1 MDFDEISGK
10 DEAMN
15 HFEGNAAVD
24 DVSEPTEAEQAKAEL
39 TLKAPRIRK
48 KLKATLGDDVFT
60 SWFESLEFDRVD
72 GDCIV
77 VTVPVKFLQR
87 WILSHYMDALLT
99 CCASEFSSVERADV
113 QVRQPTPAKLVSVV
127 AAPQGERAAPTQ
139 QTGDRRP
146 MPSDAKAIQA
156 HIGRNGVN
164 GFEGSPLDARCTFDT
179 FIVGPSNRMAHAAAI
194 QAAETVFADERG
206 FNPLFLHS
214 NVGLGKSHLLHAI
227 AWEVKRRT
235 PNAQVLYLTA
245 ERFLFQ
251 FVEAIRSQDAIAF
264 KNKFRSIDILL
275 IDDFEFMQG
284 DKTEQEFEH
293 IINALLD
300 AGRQLVVASAR
311 PPAQIERLND
321 RMRSR
326 LQRGLVTELQ
336 PLSVELRYK
345 ILERRVHEKR
355 VQDPL
360 FEISPEILTALSE
373 RLTENGRELE
383 GAINHLFANWQVTRA
398 PATMETADAVMRGL
412 VQGIEPRRIKIEDI
426 LRIVSRHYAVTRADI
441 VSQRRHRSV
450 VWPRQIGMYLAK
462 QLTSRSLPE
471 IGRRFGDRDHTT
483 VLHAIR
489 KIDRELEG
497 NTRLR
502 DELET
507 LKTQL
512 SRSS

>member
-1 MDFDEISGK
+1 MNQIAAQLDTLDENSERAEKI
-10 DEAMN
+10 
-15 HFEGNAAVD
+15 AAL
-24 DVSEPTEAEQAKAEL
+24 AEL
-39 TLKAPRIRK
+39 HQRVPRIRAM
-48 KLKATLGDDVFT
+48 LKTRLGEDVFS
-60 SWFESLEFDRVD
+60 SWFGSLEFDSVDDASVRVS
-72 GDCIV
+72 
-77 VTVPVKFLQR
+77 VPVKFLR
-87 WILSHYMDALLT
+87 NWIQAHYVEDLLACCRAEFPTIERVDIHLRQPAPVQKRPMAVVAQHRLENAPQPAPALL
-99 CCASEFSSVERADV
+99 
-113 QVRQPTPAKLVSVV
+113 
-127 AAPQGERAAPTQ
+127 
-139 QTGDRRP
+139 DRRP
-146 MPSDAKAIQA
+146 VMGEPQLTATT
-156 HIGRNGVN
+156 IGRNSVN
-164 GFEGSPLDARCTFDT
+164 GFEGSPLDARYTFET

-194 QAAETVFADERG
+194 QAAETVFAEDRG

-235 PNAQVLYLTA
+235 PHAKVLYLTA

-326 LQRGLVTELQ
+326 LQRGLITELQ
-336 PLSVELRYK
+336 PLSGDLRLK
-345 ILERRVHEKR
+345 ILERRMQEKR
-355 VQDPL
+355 SQDPL
-360 FEISPEILTALSE
+360 FEISHEILSVLAE

-383 GAINHLFANWQVTRA
+383 GAVNHLFANWQVTRA
-398 PATMETADAVMRGL
+398 AATMETAEAVMRGL

-426 LRIVSRHYAVTRADI
+426 LRTVSRHYAVTRADI
-441 VSQRRHRSV
+441 ISQRRHRSI

-502 DELET
+502 DEIET
-507 LKTQL
+507 LKSQL

>member
-1 MDFDEISGK
+1 M
-10 DEAMN
+10 
-15 HFEGNAAVD
+15 
-24 DVSEPTEAEQAKAEL
+24 
-39 TLKAPRIRK
+39 
-48 KLKATLGDDVFT
+48 
-60 SWFESLEFDRVD
+60 
-72 GDCIV
+72 
-77 VTVPVKFLQR
+77 
-87 WILSHYMDALLT
+87 
-99 CCASEFSSVERADV
+99 
-113 QVRQPTPAKLVSVV
+113 QPHV
-127 AAPQGERAAPTQ
+127 
-139 QTGDRRP
+139 
-146 MPSDAKAIQA
+146 
-156 HIGRNGVN
+156 GRNAVN
-164 GFEGSPLDARCTFDT
+164 GFEGSPLDARCTFET

-194 QAAETVFADERG
+194 QAAETVFAEDRG

-235 PNAQVLYLTA
+235 PHAQVLYLTA

-336 PLSVELRYK
+336 PLNVDLRYK
-345 ILERRVHEKR
+345 ILERRMQEKR
-355 VQDPL
+355 AQDPL
-360 FEISPEILTALSE
+360 FEIDREILTVLSE

-383 GAINHLFANWQVTRA
+383 GAINHLFANWQVTRQA
-398 PATMETADAVMRGL
+398 ATMETADAVMRGL

-489 KIDRELEG
+489 KIDRELTA

-507 LKTQL
+507 LKSQL

>member
-1 MDFDEISGK
+1 MTNFDDSI
-10 DEAMN
+10 A
-15 HFEGNAAVD
+15 HD
-24 DVSEPTEAEQAKAEL
+24 DTPEREETDIAKAEL
-39 TLKAPRIRK
+39 NAKSPRIRAM
-48 KLKATLGDDVFT
+48 LKAKLGDDVFS
-60 SWFESLEFDRVD
+60 SWFGSMEFDAISSDTITVS
-72 GDCIV
+72 
-77 VTVPVKFLQR
+77 VPVKFLR
-87 WILSHYMDALLT
+87 NWIQAHYVSDLLT
-99 CCASEFSSVERADV
+99 CCRKEFPAIERVNV
-113 QVRQPTPAKLVSVV
+113 QLRQPAAIQARPAAV
-127 AAPQGERAAPTQ
+127 ASAVHTDRAPQTAPQ
-139 QTGDRRP
+139 IADRRP
-146 MPSDAKAIQA
+146 VASSVAAAVA
-156 HIGRNGVN
+156 HPGRNAVN
-164 GFEGSPLDARCTFDT
+164 GFEGSPLDARCTFET
-179 FIVGPSNRMAHAAAI
+179 FIVGPSNRMAHAAAV
-194 QAAETVFADERG
+194 QAAETVFSEDRG

-235 PNAQVLYLTA
+235 PHALVLYLTA

-264 KNKFRSIDILL
+264 KNKFRNINILL

-300 AGRQLVVASAR
+300 AGKQVVFASAR
-311 PPAQIERLND
+311 PPAQNERLND

-336 PLSVELRYK
+336 PLNAELRLK
-345 ILERRVHEKR
+345 ILERRVQEKR
-355 VQDPL
+355 AQDPL
-360 FEISPEILTALSE
+360 FEIGRDILTVLSE
-373 RLTENGRELE
+373 RLVENGRELE
-383 GAINHLFANWQVTRA
+383 GAVNHLFANWQLTRQ
-398 PATMETADAVMRGL
+398 PASMETAEAVMRGL
-412 VQGIEPRRIKIEDI
+412 VHGIEPRRIKIEDI

>member
-1 MDFDEISGK
+1 MRSDL
-10 DEAMN
+10 A
-15 HFEGNAAVD
+15 
-24 DVSEPTEAEQAKAEL
+24 L
-39 TLKAPRIRK
+39 RAPRIRAV
-48 KLKATLGDDVFT
+48 LKAKLGDDVFT
-60 SWFESLEFDRVD
+60 NWFGSMEFEAVD
-72 GDCIV
+72 AEALCV
-77 VTVPVKFLQR
+77 SVPVHFLKK
-87 WILSHYMDALLT
+87 WIMAHYLETLLA
-99 CCASEFSSVERADV
+99 CCKSEYPEIERVEVQLRQPAPAQPKAVTATAAQASERPV
-113 QVRQPTPAKLVSVV
+113 PAL
-127 AAPQGERAAPTQ
+127 AA
-139 QTGDRRP
+139 GDRRVVTMEGRP
-146 MPSDAKAIQA
+146 LPTQ
-156 HIGRNGVN
+156 IGRNSVN
-164 GFEGSPLDARCTFDT
+164 GFEGSPLDARYTFET

-206 FNPLFLHS
+206 FNPLFIHS

-235 PNAQVLYLTA
+235 PHAQVLYLTA

-293 IINALLD
+293 IVNALLD

-311 PPAQIERLND
+311 PPAHIERLNE

-336 PLSVELRYK
+336 PLSSELRYK
-345 ILERRVHEKR
+345 ILERRVQEKR
-355 VQDPL
+355 AQDPL
-360 FEISPEILTALSE
+360 FEIEHDILTSLAE

-398 PATMETADAVMRGL
+398 PATTETVEAVMRGL
-412 VQGIEPRRIKIEDI
+412 VQGNEPRRIKIEDI

-441 VSQRRHRSV
+441 VSQRRHRAV

-489 KIDRELEG
+489 KIDKELEG
-497 NTRLR
+497 NARLR
-502 DELET
+502 DELDT
-507 LKTQL
+507 LKSQL
-512 SRSS
+512 NRSM

>member
-1 MDFDEISGK
+1 MS
-10 DEAMN
+10 N
-15 HFEGNAAVD
+15 FEDINTSD
-24 DVSEPTEAEQAKAEL
+24 DVLDLDDAVAVRADLAS
-39 TLKAPRIRK
+39 KAPRIRAL
-48 KLKATLGDDVFT
+48 LKVRLGEDVFT
-60 SWFESLEFDRVD
+60 NWFGSMEFDHVD
-72 GDCIV
+72 DAAVRIS
-77 VTVPVKFLQR
+77 VPVKFLR
-87 WILSHYMDALLT
+87 NWIQSHYAEDLLA
-99 CCASEFSSVERADV
+99 CCRSEFPSIERVDV
-113 QVRQPTPAKLVSVV
+113 QLRQPTPVQMKPV
-127 AAPQGERAAPTQ
+127 AAVASHSERPAQ
-139 QTGDRRP
+139 QQQPLATDRRSSAGEARLVP
-146 MPSDAKAIQA
+146 AQV
-156 HIGRNGVN
+156 GRNAVN
-164 GFEGSPLDARCTFDT
+164 GFEGSPLDARCTFET

-194 QAAETVFADERG
+194 QAAETVFAEDRG

-235 PNAQVLYLTA
+235 PHAQVLYLTA

-336 PLSVELRYK
+336 PLSGELRYK
-345 ILERRVHEKR
+345 ILERRVQEKR
-355 VQDPL
+355 AQDPL
-360 FEISPEILTALSE
+360 FEISREILTVLSE

-398 PATMETADAVMRGL
+398 PATMETAEAVMRGL

-507 LKTQL
+507 LKSQL
-512 SRSS
+512 SRSG